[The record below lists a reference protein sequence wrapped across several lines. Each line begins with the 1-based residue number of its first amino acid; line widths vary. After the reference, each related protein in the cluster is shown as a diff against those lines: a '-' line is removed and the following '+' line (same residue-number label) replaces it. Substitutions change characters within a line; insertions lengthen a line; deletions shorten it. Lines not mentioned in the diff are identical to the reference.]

1 MDYEKRLY
9 MILYPNQALV
19 ASQLDPE
26 MFARHYTSGSSRH
39 YSGKVIFAEVDI
51 NYRND
56 YFRIDEILE
65 KVVPHEDGTPKA
77 TKFISSYRVL
87 EHVDFTAI
95 GTLYVT
101 TQEGYC
107 LGLQPGSCDDAKEED
122 VVLYAEIS
130 PMRMLVLSEMN
141 KRDFGMYITDPNNPK
156 SAPKQ
161 FYTQLDIDIV
171 DFVTKF
177 EQNPFEPSPI
187 PTLHPS
193 TIRDGFYELK
203 KYPHKHNKGLSL
215 SSSLDS
221 FSYKLIKNGFAFS
234 GGGECLYYQFP
245 DYKTIETEHYK
256 FWRTM

>member
-1 MDYEKRLY
+1 MEYEKRLY

-19 ASQLDPE
+19 ASQLDPD
-26 MFARHYTSGSSRH
+26 MFAKHYTSGSSRH
-39 YSGKVIFAEVDI
+39 YSGKVIFAAIDK

-56 YFRIDEILE
+56 YFSIDEVLR
-65 KVVPHEDGTPKA
+65 KTVPHEDGSPKA

-87 EHVDFTAI
+87 EHVDFSAI

-101 TQEGYC
+101 TQEGHC
-107 LGLQPGSCDDAKEED
+107 LGLNPGACNGSIDED
-122 VVLYAEIS
+122 VVLYAEIA
-130 PMRMLVLSEMN
+130 PMRMLVLSEMH
-141 KRDFGMYITDPNNPK
+141 KKDFGDYITSPKNSK

-161 FYTQLDIDIV
+161 FYTQFDIDIV
-171 DFVTKF
+171 DFVNKF

-203 KYPHKHNKGLSL
+203 KYSGKHNKGLSL
-215 SSSLDS
+215 SSNLDS

-234 GGGECLYYQFP
+234 GGGECLFYEFP
-245 DYKTIETEHYK
+245 DYKTIEKEYYK